1 MSWFGNIVF
10 IIIIIAIGGA
20 VVGFI
25 TEVVIWPIQE
35 KKQKKK
41 NNDLMNAVNKGDR
54 KTAQTLIESGASINY
69 VGLFNYKNRS
79 MLQIAV
85 ENHDKEMVLFLI
97 NRGANVNLNNKD
109 KSVLQIAVENNSKEI
124 VSLLL
129 EKGANVNYVYDGK
142 VALDFTRDDEI
153 IAILKNHGA
162 KTKAEI
168 DEAARESAEQAK
180 KQYMMNEDLLT
191 AIQKHDRDRVES
203 LISQGADVNY
213 ATSQGNTPLTFAVS
227 GNDLEIIKLLLKNG
241 ADPRK
246 ENYVPSGGAINAI
259 NFAKYVARNEYIA
272 NFLEYA

>member
-1 MSWFGNIVF
+1 MSIVL
-10 IIIIIAIGGA
+10 IIIAVIILGI
-20 VVGFI
+20 I
-25 TEVVIWPIQE
+25 TGIFESIFELIRE
-35 KKQKKK
+35 KAKKQKNSNLLKAVTGGDVQNARTLIGNGADINYIGFINHKK
-41 NNDLMNAVNKGDR
+41 
-54 KTAQTLIESGASINY
+54 KTA
-69 VGLFNYKNRS
+69 
-79 MLQIAV
+79 LQIAV
-85 ENHDKEMVLFLI
+85 ENHDKAMVLVLI
-97 NRGANVNLNNKD
+97 NRGANVNLNNTD

-153 IAILKNHGA
+153 IAILKNHGS

-227 GNDLEIIKLLLKNG
+227 GNDLEIIKFLLKNG